1 MRYRRLDANG
11 DMTFGHGQDNF
22 WIDKPEGVGQWV
34 MTRLR
39 LNQGEWFADTSDGT
53 AWATQVLGER
63 TRWTRDIV
71 VRDRVQTTPNV
82 TALSGYAATLDPN
95 TRSWAAAMTID
106 TAFGAVVL
114 QAAKLPGAVPP
125 LAGGGAL
132 GGGRATML
140 GILGGTPLS
149 MQPADLT
156 QAAANI
162 TDFRIAALDA
172 GTF

>member
-1 MRYRRLDANG
+1 MRYRRLDSDG

-22 WIDKPEGVGQWV
+22 WVDQPEGVGQWV

-53 AWATQVLGER
+53 PWATQVLGER

-82 TALSGYAATLDPN
+82 TDIAAYSSQTDPN
-95 TRSWAAAMTID
+95 TRGWTATMTID

-114 QAAKLPGAVPP
+114 AAAKLPGSVPP
-125 LAGGGAL
+125 IGGLTL
-132 GGGRATML
+132 GGGRAALL
-140 GILGGTPLS
+140 GVLGGTAIE
-149 MQPADLT
+149 MTPADLT
-156 QAAANI
+156 RSSANI
-162 TDFRIAALDA
+162 TDFRITSLDA